1 MKFCGLSETS
11 PHDSV
16 PVLIFTSV
24 RVYIETPLIN
34 LLKSRPKL
42 IILTKNENK
51 VLAKTKR
58 CAVCVWGGVI
68 RWIIIF
74 TLGHHFNRLR
84 MKNKIEKKM
93 MLDAH
98 QSMDFENKTLGR
110 YFCKSIHVA
119 GMCKTLLL
127 VWQAS
132 YMFWSVRISRVSESE
147 LNKHS
152 TMCLV
157 S

>member
-58 CAVCVWGGVI
+58 CAMCVGG
-68 RWIIIF
+68 
-74 TLGHHFNRLR
+74 
-84 MKNKIEKKM
+84 
-93 MLDAH
+93 
-98 QSMDFENKTLGR
+98 
-110 YFCKSIHVA
+110 
-119 GMCKTLLL
+119 
-127 VWQAS
+127 AS
-132 YMFWSVRISRVSESE
+132 YVGLSFSHWATILTDCV
-147 LNKHS
+147 
-152 TMCLV
+152 
-157 S
+157 